1 MKYGLQLYSVRDIT
15 EQDFEGALREV
26 ANMGYAMVEP
36 AGFFGCR
43 AEDVAAMLKHYGL
56 TVSGTH
62 TSYKEL
68 LNQPIEDTVAY
79 HKTIGCK
86 DIIIPGA
93 PLKTREQVEQ
103 VVRDINRLQPILA
116 ESGINLH
123 FHNHYREFL
132 PNQDGLVAMD
142 ILAEQTNVLF
152 EIDTFWAFDAGRDPL
167 AVMAQYCDRM
177 RFIHLKDGFAQD
189 LSNPESRAEGRSLG
203 LGEAPVEAV
212 RKKAIELGLG
222 MVVESEDLD
231 PTGLEEVKRCIDY
244 LKTLDAKDGN

>member
-1 MKYGLQLYSVRDIT
+1 MKYGLQLYSVRDMT
-15 EQDFEGALREV
+15 KDDFDGALHAV
-26 ANMGYAMVEP
+26 AEMGYAMVEP
-36 AGFFGCR
+36 AGFFGYK
-43 AEDVAAMLKHYGL
+43 ADDIAAMLRHYGL

-62 TSYKEL
+62 TPYKEL
-68 LNQPIEDTVAY
+68 VETPTEDIIAY
-79 HKTIGCK
+79 HRIIGCS

-116 ESGINLH
+116 ASGIDLH

-142 ILAEQTNVLF
+142 VLAEQTNVLF
-152 EIDTFWAFDAGRDPL
+152 EIDTFWAFDAGKDPL
-167 AVMAQYCDRM
+167 SIMDQYRDRM

-189 LSNPESRAEGRSLG
+189 LSNHESRAEGRSLG
-203 LGEAPVEAV
+203 LGEAPVAAV
-212 RKKAIELGLG
+212 RKKAIELGIG

-231 PTGLEEVKRCIDY
+231 PTGLAEVKRCIDY
-244 LKTLDAKDGN
+244 LKTLDTKV